1 MKFMGVATL
10 DDAPRAGG
18 KSAALLGA
26 YEGVPVTG
34 EDVLIKDIIPK
45 AAQAKFPIAVVG
57 ERGKLKGIVSRASV
71 LSSLA
76 R

>member
-1 MKFMGVATL
+1 M
-10 DDAPRAGG
+10 
-18 KSAALLGA
+18 
-26 YEGVPVTG
+26 TG

-45 AAQAKFPIAVVG
+45 AAQARFPIAVVG

>member
-1 MKFMGVATL
+1 M
-10 DDAPRAGG
+10 
-18 KSAALLGA
+18 
-26 YEGVPVTG
+26 TG
-34 EDVLIKDIIPK
+34 ENVLIRDIIPK
-45 AAQAKFPIAVVG
+45 AAEARFPIAVVG